1 MTEKSALSSKKQ
13 YVNSAHHNP
22 WNMGKNQAIYSSLF
36 QITGIY
42 RKLSKQD

>member
-1 MTEKSALSSKKQ
+1 
-13 YVNSAHHNP
+13 
-22 WNMGKNQAIYSSLF
+22 MGKNQAIYSSLF